1 MLMGEFKQEVLRIN
15 NKANMEVFK
24 QGLLSQRIDVFRN
37 EVVITAK
44 NRRVNVL
51 AYDALDRQTTE
62 MMDRA
67 LIVRHKKIFIQ
78 MMQDELGV
86 KVLSHLKDYDPEL
99 EISASVSIFEKNIED
114 PPPDRLRRRQLSMW
128 ASTEFC
134 TFCEGGRGWRSR
146 QPIPAQKDGPYESC
160 N

>member
-86 KVLSHLKDYDPEL
+86 KVLSHLKDYDPDL
-99 EISASVSIFEKNIED
+99 EISASVSIFEKNIEELL
-114 PPPDRLRRRQLSMW
+114 PELTLRR
-128 ASTEFC
+128 TE
-134 TFCEGGRGWRSR
+134 
-146 QPIPAQKDGPYESC
+146 
-160 N
+160 

>member
-1 MLMGEFKQEVLRIN
+1 MFTNHFLGLRGVSFHVN
-15 NKANMEVFK
+15 GRVQAGGPAHQQ
-24 QGLLSQRIDVFRN
+24 QGQYGGLQAGAAVPRIDVFRN

-99 EISASVSIFEKNIED
+99 EISASVSIFEKNIEELL
-114 PPPDRLRRRQLSMW
+114 PELTLRR
-128 ASTEFC
+128 TE
-134 TFCEGGRGWRSR
+134 
-146 QPIPAQKDGPYESC
+146 
-160 N
+160 

>member
-1 MLMGEFKQEVLRIN
+1 MAKVKDVLQALDDLTNGRCVKSPADWASGKN
-15 NKANMEVFK
+15 PW
-24 QGLLSQRIDVFRN
+24 
-37 EVVITAK
+37 VVITAK

-99 EISASVSIFEKNIED
+99 EISASVSIFEKNIEELL
-114 PPPDRLRRRQLSMW
+114 PELTLRR
-128 ASTEFC
+128 T
-134 TFCEGGRGWRSR
+134 
-146 QPIPAQKDGPYESC
+146 D
-160 N
+160 

>member
-1 MLMGEFKQEVLRIN
+1 MQMGEFKQEVLRIN
-15 NKANMEVFK
+15 NKVNMEVFK

-51 AYDALDRQTTE
+51 AFGALDKQTTD

-67 LIVRHKKIFIQ
+67 LIVRHKKVFAE
-78 MMQDELGV
+78 MMRDELGV
-86 KVLSHLKDYDPEL
+86 TVLSHLKDYDPDL
-99 EISASVSIFEKNIED
+99 EISASVTIFEKNIDELLPSLKLRIPD
-114 PPPDRLRRRQLSMW
+114 P
-128 ASTEFC
+128 
-134 TFCEGGRGWRSR
+134 
-146 QPIPAQKDGPYESC
+146 

>member
-1 MLMGEFKQEVLRIN
+1 MQMGEFKQEVLRIN

-24 QGLLSQRIDVFRN
+24 QGLLSQRIDIFRN

-51 AYDALDRQTTE
+51 AFGALDKQTTD

-67 LIVRHKKIFIQ
+67 LIVRHKKVFAE
-78 MMQDELGV
+78 MMRDELGV
-86 KVLSHLKDYDPEL
+86 TVLSHLKDYDPEL
-99 EISASVSIFEKNIED
+99 EISASVTIFEKNIDELLPSLKLRIPD
-114 PPPDRLRRRQLSMW
+114 P
-128 ASTEFC
+128 
-134 TFCEGGRGWRSR
+134 
-146 QPIPAQKDGPYESC
+146 

>member
-51 AYDALDRQTTE
+51 AYDALDRQT
-62 MMDRA
+62 A
-67 LIVRHKKIFIQ
+67 
-78 MMQDELGV
+78 
-86 KVLSHLKDYDPEL
+86 P
-99 EISASVSIFEKNIED
+99 
-114 PPPDRLRRRQLSMW
+114 
-128 ASTEFC
+128 
-134 TFCEGGRGWRSR
+134 
-146 QPIPAQKDGPYESC
+146 
-160 N
+160 

>member
-15 NKANMEVFK
+15 NKVNMEVFK

-51 AYDALDRQTTE
+51 AFGALDKQTTD

-67 LIVRHKKIFIQ
+67 LIVRHKKVFAE
-78 MMQDELGV
+78 MMRDELGV
-86 KVLSHLKDYDPEL
+86 TVLSHLKDYDPDL
-99 EISASVSIFEKNIED
+99 EISASVTIFERNIDELL
-114 PPPDRLRRRQLSMW
+114 PELHLR
-128 ASTEFC
+128 A
-134 TFCEGGRGWRSR
+134 
-146 QPIPAQKDGPYESC
+146 PAP
-160 N
+160 